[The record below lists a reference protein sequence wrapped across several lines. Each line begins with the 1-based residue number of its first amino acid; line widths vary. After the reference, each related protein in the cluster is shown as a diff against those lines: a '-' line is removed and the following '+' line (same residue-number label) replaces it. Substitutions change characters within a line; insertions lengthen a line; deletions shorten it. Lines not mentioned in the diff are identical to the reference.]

1 MKEEKSIVDTKQKS
15 KHPIAI
21 EGIQFI
27 GPIPPPAI
35 LQEYNNISP
44 GCADRIIKYAEDEA
58 EHRRKVEILTLKTET
73 LEIRLGQ
80 IFGFLIGITTILS
93 GTYAAINGAEIAG
106 SLIGTGGV
114 IGLVTAFIT
123 GRSTKK

>member
-1 MKEEKSIVDTKQKS
+1 MKEEKSIVDTKQKF

-21 EGIQFI
+21 EGIQFS

-35 LQEYNNISP
+35 LQEYNNINP

-93 GTYAAINGAEIAG
+93 GTYAAINGSQIAG

-123 GRSTKK
+123 GRSSKR